1 MRILLSA
8 LTAISLSAC
17 STLADRTSHALNA
30 PDIVG
35 TRWGLVVMTMEGKE
49 LLAIR
54 PDERFTPASNTKM
67 FTVAA
72 AFHRL
77 GDMTQPDPSMGASAR
92 LVPRAEGPP
101 DLVLVGGGDAMLIDA
116 ADCVRDCLSDL
127 ANTLLAQQV
136 EEVSGII
143 VDSSLYPYELW
154 PPGWSHEDRITR
166 SGAPVSAITIN
177 SNEQRLVVKPG
188 AEPGAPAIAEFDDG
202 MAAFAIANDVR
213 TVAEATSS
221 DDIIVDTFDG
231 SGLLRVYGRI
241 GIGSPAIERPVA
253 VDEPARVAGLRLAK
267 LLAERGITLRG
278 GITQTLRNA
287 SAPGA
292 APEPREPLVGVE
304 IGRLLPPPLV
314 DDVAFIMKQS
324 QNLHAE
330 LLLRRV
336 GLVEGD
342 GSREAGLKI
351 VEAMMAET
359 GSPRWSW
366 DLSDGSGMSI
376 YNRVTPRTV
385 ASLLRWTSQQ
395 PWADAF
401 RATLPVGGV
410 DGTLRRRFA
419 DTSLEGRIF
428 AKTGTLNGVNAL
440 SGFMLTRSGR
450 TLIFSAFANDRPSE
464 AGSAIAAM
472 DAALVEISETS

>member
-101 DLVLVGGGDAMLIDA
+101 DLVLVGGGDAMQIDA

-127 ANTLLAQQV
+127 ANTLRAQQV

-188 AEPGAPAIAEFDDG
+188 AELGAPAIAEFDDG

-267 LLAERGITLRG
+267 LLAERGITFRG

-287 SAPGA
+287 SAPG
-292 APEPREPLVGVE
+292 E
-304 IGRLLPPPLV
+304 
-314 DDVAFIMKQS
+314 MK
-324 QNLHAE
+324 
-330 LLLRRV
+330 
-336 GLVEGD
+336 
-342 GSREAGLKI
+342 
-351 VEAMMAET
+351 
-359 GSPRWSW
+359 
-366 DLSDGSGMSI
+366 
-376 YNRVTPRTV
+376 
-385 ASLLRWTSQQ
+385 
-395 PWADAF
+395 
-401 RATLPVGGV
+401 
-410 DGTLRRRFA
+410 
-419 DTSLEGRIF
+419 
-428 AKTGTLNGVNAL
+428 
-440 SGFMLTRSGR
+440 
-450 TLIFSAFANDRPSE
+450 
-464 AGSAIAAM
+464 
-472 DAALVEISETS
+472 